1 MPLTL
6 NQFLFLIIALAVVAA
21 VTVFI
26 ILALQLRRTAAEAE
40 KTLAE
45 YKELAKSLQAL
56 DQTIKDNLDGLGQTL
71 QVARQA
77 AGQVS
82 GVAMW
87 LSSNVV
93 QPASKWWPILAP
105 VVQYLWRQWKKRK
118 EERHV
123 RT

>member
-26 ILALQLRRTAAEAE
+26 ILALQLKRTAAEAE

-45 YKELAKSLQAL
+45 YKELAKNLKVL

-87 LSSNVV
+87 LGSKVV
-93 QPASKWWPILAP
+93 QPASKWWPLLAP